1 MLIESSTLLND
12 LIYCKEL
19 QGRRS
24 VEAVAKIIKDQPKA
38 YDIEEVQSQV
48 RNILCKDCKTY
59 YCSECKFMKVIDLIQ
74 LGGTN
79 EII

>member
-1 MLIESSTLLND
+1 MLIESNTLLDD

-38 YDIEEVQSQV
+38 YDIEEVQSAV
-48 RNILCKDCKTY
+48 RAILCKDCKTFN
-59 YCSECKFMKVIDLIQ
+59 CSECSFMKVIDAIQ
-74 LGGTN
+74 KGG
-79 EII
+79 I